1 MCVCVCVC
9 VCVRACVRACVY
21 NIYRVQVHVET
32 KETELG
38 RSIAFPE
45 AETSFM
51 VRGFV
56 QVITLSLYTVRD
68 VLMNSI
74 NKPNGM
80 FTPARPGRPNARRSL
95 EGEREGGRGLNGAG
109 SSR

>member
-1 MCVCVCVC
+1 M
-9 VCVRACVRACVY
+9 
-21 NIYRVQVHVET
+21 ET

-45 AETSFM
+45 AETSFL

-80 FTPARPGRPNARRSL
+80 FTPLAPADRTHVAAL
-95 EGEREGGRGLNGAG
+95 GERERERVGGRREGEGAE
-109 SSR
+109 RDRF

>member
-1 MCVCVCVC
+1 M
-9 VCVRACVRACVY
+9 
-21 NIYRVQVHVET
+21 QVHVET

-45 AETSFM
+45 AETSFL

-80 FTPARPGRPNARRSL
+80 FTPLAPADRTHVAALGER
-95 EGEREGGRGLNGAG
+95 EREGGGKEGRGGG
-109 SSR
+109 